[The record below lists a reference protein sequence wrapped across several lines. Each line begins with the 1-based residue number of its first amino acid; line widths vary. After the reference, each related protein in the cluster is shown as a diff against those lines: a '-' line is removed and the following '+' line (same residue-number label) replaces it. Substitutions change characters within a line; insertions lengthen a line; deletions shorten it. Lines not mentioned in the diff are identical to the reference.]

1 MAERFA
7 LPYLWA
13 SGYGMSFLVKSGAA
27 GRFWRQAITLLR
39 RRADAQTRRRADA
52 QTRRRA
58 DAQTR
63 RRADAQTRRRADAQT
78 RRRADAQILP
88 DKLFAAKPR
97 KTQFTAV
104 LILR

>member
-39 RRADAQTRRRADA
+39 RRADAQ
-52 QTRRRA
+52 
-58 DAQTR
+58 
-63 RRADAQTRRRADAQT
+63 
-78 RRRADAQILP
+78 ILP